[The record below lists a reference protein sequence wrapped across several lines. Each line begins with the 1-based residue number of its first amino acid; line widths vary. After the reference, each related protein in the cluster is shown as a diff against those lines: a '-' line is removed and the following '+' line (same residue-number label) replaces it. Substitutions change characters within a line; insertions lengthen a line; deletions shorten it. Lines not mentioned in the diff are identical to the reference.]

1 MVLKGYCSL
10 PWLKWKCSLPW
21 LWSVLRIWHSS
32 RKFQTVLGCFKQFS
46 EVWGSSR
53 NSQTVLGS
61 LKQFSEFLNSS
72 RKTQTVLGRSK
83 QFPEVLNSFR
93 NFHTVGGLKK
103 LLRFLKRYYE
113 VCRKNRYS
121 PAELLRGVGKIG
133 TLQQN
138 HRIKSLNEFYLLL
151 KLQRTVGLLHI

>member
-1 MVLKGYCSL
+1 MGLKGYCSL

-21 LWSVLRIWHSS
+21 LRSVLRIWHSS
-32 RKFQTVLGCFKQFS
+32 RKFQTVLGSFKQFS

-72 RKTQTVLGRSK
+72 RKTQTVLGR
-83 QFPEVLNSFR
+83 L
-93 NFHTVGGLKK
+93 K

-113 VCRKNRYS
+113 VCRKNSYS
-121 PAELLRGVGKIG
+121 SAEPLRGVGKIG